1 MGRAVTSTPRKTIAR
16 LSEEVQRFTELGFTH
31 AKIKIG
37 SVGLSQDQKRIE
49 TAAKQLRGGAAH
61 LAVDAIYAYDAKT
74 ATAAASMLAPFGLGG
89 SRGAPGA
96 AKQGPKVAGCTRAQ
110 PMLAA
115 RISIMTVGTGAAAGR
130 FRAWAITAFTSSIR
144 PTTSRPGFPSSADRM
159 LRRCARLAHSWNW
172 SSQPGSKSG

>member
-1 MGRAVTSTPRKTIAR
+1 MGRAVTSTPRTTIAR

-74 ATAAASMLAPFGLGG
+74 APAAASMLAPFGLWWFE
-89 SRGAPGA
+89 RPPG

-115 RISIMTVGTGAAAGR
+115 E
-130 FRAWAITAFTSSIR
+130 
-144 PTTSRPGFPSSADRM
+144 
-159 LRRCARLAHSWNW
+159 
-172 SSQPGSKSG
+172 SQL

>member
-1 MGRAVTSTPRKTIAR
+1 MGRAVTSTPRTTIAR

-74 ATAAASMLAPFGLGG
+74 APAAASMLAPFGLWWFE
-89 SRGAPGA
+89 RTPGA

-115 RISIMTVGTGAAAGR
+115 E
-130 FRAWAITAFTSSIR
+130 
-144 PTTSRPGFPSSADRM
+144 
-159 LRRCARLAHSWNW
+159 
-172 SSQPGSKSG
+172 SQL